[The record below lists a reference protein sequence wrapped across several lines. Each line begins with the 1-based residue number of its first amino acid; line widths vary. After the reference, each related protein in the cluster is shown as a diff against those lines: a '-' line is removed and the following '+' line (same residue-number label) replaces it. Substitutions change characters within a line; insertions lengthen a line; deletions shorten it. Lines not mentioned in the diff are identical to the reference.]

1 MERDNPDPELLVPV
15 VEVGIH
21 ALKRRFENQNVESK
35 TLHTYANDMDDAMN
49 AIESAIAK
57 SSIRLRDLKTKQAAL
72 YNRLLAILSKIE
84 VLRCRNVPLNED
96 EIK

>member
-1 MERDNPDPELLVPV
+1 MERDNPDPDLLVPA
-15 VEVGIH
+15 VEIGIH

-35 TLHTYANDMDDAMN
+35 TLHTYVSDMDDAMN
-49 AIESAIAK
+49 AIESAMAK
-57 SSIRLRDLKTKQAAL
+57 SSIRLRDLKTKQTLL
-72 YNRLLAILSKIE
+72 YNRLLGILSKIE